1 MMMFVVLRLP
11 RLLLLPLQR
20 AEQGIEPSLS
30 GGLTESMNHYYWSC
44 CLLPGARQTCANSD
58 AP

>member
-1 MMMFVVLRLP
+1 MMSAVLRLP
-11 RLLLLPLQR
+11 GLLLPPLQR
-20 AEQGIEPSLS
+20 AEQGIEPRLS
-30 GGLTESMNHYYWSC
+30 GGLTESMNHDYWSC